1 MKMSDLHIELTADT
15 DVSARKAR
23 IISKHLAAMADELEL
38 AKGLEPDKCDYC
50 GRAIYAS
57 LDAWQK
63 GDRLYCSKGCMEMA
77 GMEPRDQHIHIV
89 GVAGDMDELVDKV
102 RLRLEQALPVR
113 SGCGARWPSGTW
125 GQSCLKHCTC
135 IDKVVDTVIL
145 RLRDSFGLE
154 I

>member
-1 MKMSDLHIELTADT
+1 MRMKMSDLHIELTADT

-50 GRAIYAS
+50 GRAIHAS

-63 GDRLYCSKGCMEMA
+63 GDHLYCSKGCVEMA
-77 GMEPRDQHIHIV
+77 GME
-89 GVAGDMDELVDKV
+89 
-102 RLRLEQALPVR
+102 QAFPVR

-125 GQSCLKHCTC
+125 GQSCLEHCTC
-135 IDKVVDTVIL
+135 IDKVVDMVIL
-145 RLRDSFGLE
+145 RLRDNFGLD

>member
-1 MKMSDLHIELTADT
+1 MSKMGDLHYTLTLDT
-15 DVSARKAR
+15 DPIARKAR
-23 IISKHLAAMADELEL
+23 IIGHHLTAMADELEL

-50 GRAIYAS
+50 GRAIHAS

-63 GDRLYCSKGCMEMA
+63 GDHLYCSKGCMEMA
-77 GMEPRDQHIHIV
+77 GME
-89 GVAGDMDELVDKV
+89 
-102 RLRLEQALPVR
+102 QAFPVR

-135 IDKVVDTVIL
+135 IDKVVDMVIL
-145 RLRDSFGLE
+145 RLRDNFGLE

>member
-1 MKMSDLHIELTADT
+1 MNRVKMSDLHIELTADT
-15 DVSARKAR
+15 SAVERKVR

-50 GRAIYAS
+50 GRAIHAS

-63 GDRLYCSKGCMEMA
+63 GDHLYCSKGCMEMA
-77 GMEPRDQHIHIV
+77 GME
-89 GVAGDMDELVDKV
+89 
-102 RLRLEQALPVR
+102 QAFPLR

-135 IDKVVDTVIL
+135 IDKVVDMVTL
-145 RLRDSFGLE
+145 RLRDNFGLD